1 MHILILSELVV
12 SSKIVKEREIQMNT
26 IESILS
32 QLTSNALVAD
42 VKTVLLKQDPE
53 FPPVESAFQEATHA
67 LASRIGKEE
76 AEKLLAAKDQQIL
89 SDLVYAAYL
98 GFQANLSNFHNP
110 VASQFTKLDYEV
122 FLREHIMQTL
132 PHRAAAEKDIAA
144 FRGTYKD
151 ALSEYEDA
159 IQSYYIY
166 LEVAGPKLAHF
177 WGYAFAN
184 KFLPWVEPGYVSD
197 GAQTSVYALELH
209 RDLGFRVR

>member
-1 MHILILSELVV
+1 
-12 SSKIVKEREIQMNT
+12 MNT

-32 QLTSNALVAD
+32 QLTSGSLVSD
-42 VKTVLLKQDPE
+42 LKTVLQEQDPE
-53 FPPVESAFQEATHA
+53 FLPVETAFQEASIA

-76 AEKLLAAKDQQIL
+76 TEKLLAAKERQIL

-110 VASQFTKLDYEV
+110 VASQFTKLDYDV

-132 PHRAAAEKDIAA
+132 PRRAAVEKTITA
-144 FRGTYKD
+144 FRETYKD
-151 ALSEYEDA
+151 ALSEYEEA

-166 LEVAGPKLAHF
+166 LEVVGPKLAHF
-177 WGYAFAN
+177 WGYDFAN
-184 KFLPWVEPGYVSD
+184 QFLPLVEPGYVSD
-197 GAQTSVYALELH
+197 GAQTSIYAMELH

>member
-1 MHILILSELVV
+1 
-12 SSKIVKEREIQMNT
+12 MNI

-32 QLTSNALVAD
+32 QLTSNVLVSD
-42 VKTVLLKQDPE
+42 LKTVLREQDPE
-53 FPPVESAFQEATHA
+53 FPPVEAAFKEATCA

-76 AEKLLAAKDQQIL
+76 AEKLLAAKEQQIL
-89 SDLVYAAYL
+89 SDLVYATYL

-110 VASQFTKLDYEV
+110 VASQFTKLDYDV

-132 PHRAAAEKDIAA
+132 PHRATTEETIAA
-144 FRGTYKD
+144 FRETYKD
-151 ALSEYEDA
+151 ALSEYEEA

-197 GAQTSVYALELH
+197 GAQTSVYARELH
-209 RDLGFRVR
+209 RDLGFWVR

>member
-1 MHILILSELVV
+1 
-12 SSKIVKEREIQMNT
+12 MNT

-32 QLTSNALVAD
+32 QLTSDALVSD
-42 VKTVLLKQDPE
+42 LKTVLREQDPE
-53 FPPVESAFQEATHA
+53 FPPVESAFQEATRA
-67 LASRIGKEE
+67 LASKIGKEE

-110 VASQFTKLDYEV
+110 VASQFSKLDYDV

-132 PHRAAAEKDIAA
+132 PHRAAAEKTIAA
-144 FRGTYKD
+144 FQGTYKD
-151 ALSEYEDA
+151 ALSEYEEA

-177 WGYAFAN
+177 WGYSFAN

>member
-1 MHILILSELVV
+1 
-12 SSKIVKEREIQMNT
+12 MNI

-32 QLTSNALVAD
+32 QLTSNVLVSD
-42 VKTVLLKQDPE
+42 LKTVLREQDPE
-53 FPPVESAFQEATHA
+53 FPPVEAAFKEATCA

-76 AEKLLAAKDQQIL
+76 AEKLLAAKEQQIL
-89 SDLVYAAYL
+89 SDLVYATYL

-110 VASQFTKLDYEV
+110 VASQFTKLDYDV

-132 PHRAAAEKDIAA
+132 PHRATTEETIAA
-144 FRGTYKD
+144 FRETYKD

-197 GAQTSVYALELH
+197 GAQTSVYARELH
-209 RDLGFRVR
+209 RDLGFWVR

>member
-1 MHILILSELVV
+1 
-12 SSKIVKEREIQMNT
+12 MNT

-32 QLTSNALVAD
+32 QLTSNALVSD
-42 VKTVLLKQDPE
+42 LKTVLRKHDPE
-53 FPPVESAFQEATHA
+53 FPPVETSFQEAVCA
-67 LASRIGKEE
+67 LASKIGKEE
-76 AEKLLAAKDQQIL
+76 AEKLLSAKEQQIL

-98 GFQANLSNFHNP
+98 GFQANRANFHNP
-110 VASQFTKLDYEV
+110 VASQFTKLDCDV

-132 PHRAAAEKDIAA
+132 PHRAAAEKDIAV

-184 KFLPWVEPGYVSD
+184 RFLPWVEPGYVSD
-197 GAQTSVYALELH
+197 GAQTSIYALELH
-209 RDLGFRVR
+209 RDLGVRVR

>member
-1 MHILILSELVV
+1 M
-12 SSKIVKEREIQMNT
+12 RT

-32 QLTSNALVAD
+32 QLTSNTLVAD
-42 VKTVLLKQDPE
+42 VKTVLREQDPE
-53 FPPVESAFQEATHA
+53 FPPVDTAFQEASIA
-67 LASRIGKEE
+67 LASEIGKEE
-76 AEKLLAAKDQQIL
+76 AEKLLSAKEQQIL

-110 VASQFTKLDYEV
+110 VASQFTKLDYDV
-122 FLREHIMQTL
+122 FLREHIMQML
-132 PHRAAAEKDIAA
+132 PHRVEAEKTIAA
-144 FRGTYKD
+144 FRETYKD
-151 ALSEYEDA
+151 ALNEYEEA
-159 IQSYYIY
+159 IQSYYIF

-184 KFLPWVEPGYVSD
+184 RFLPWVEPGYVSD

>member
-1 MHILILSELVV
+1 
-12 SSKIVKEREIQMNT
+12 MNT

-32 QLTSNALVAD
+32 QLTSDALVSD
-42 VKTVLLKQDPE
+42 LKTVLLKQDPE

-76 AEKLLAAKDQQIL
+76 AEKLLAAKEQQIL

-110 VASQFTKLDYEV
+110 VASQFTILDYDV

-132 PHRAAAEKDIAA
+132 PHRASAEKVITAL
-144 FRGTYKD
+144 RETYKD

-184 KFLPWVEPGYVSD
+184 RFLPWIEPGYVSD
-197 GAQTSVYALELH
+197 GAQTSIYALELH
-209 RDLGFRVR
+209 RDLGVRVR

>member
-1 MHILILSELVV
+1 
-12 SSKIVKEREIQMNT
+12 MNT

-32 QLTSNALVAD
+32 QLTSNALVSD
-42 VKTVLLKQDPE
+42 LKTVLREQDPE
-53 FPPVESAFQEATHA
+53 FPPVETSFQEASIA

-76 AEKLLAAKDQQIL
+76 IENLLAAKEQQIL

-98 GFQANLSNFHNP
+98 GFQTNLSNFHNP
-110 VASQFTKLDYEV
+110 VASQFTKLDYDV

-132 PHRAAAEKDIAA
+132 PRRAAVEKTIAA
-144 FRGTYKD
+144 FRETHKE
-151 ALSEYEDA
+151 ALSEHEDA

-184 KFLPWVEPGYVSD
+184 RFLPWVEPGYVSD
-197 GAQTSVYALELH
+197 DAQTSVYALELY
-209 RDLGFRVR
+209 RDWGFRVR